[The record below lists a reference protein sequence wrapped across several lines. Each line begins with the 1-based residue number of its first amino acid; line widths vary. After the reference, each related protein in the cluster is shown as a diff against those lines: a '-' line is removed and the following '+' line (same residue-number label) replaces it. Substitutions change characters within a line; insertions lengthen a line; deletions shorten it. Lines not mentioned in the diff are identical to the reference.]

1 MSTAGF
7 QPDWLSAPGDTIAE
21 ALRERDLSNQD
32 FAHALSLSNEEFENL
47 VAGRQTITIGL
58 ARRLSTVIGASVE
71 FWMSR
76 DFQYRQDAK
85 RLEGT
90 GAGWLKQ
97 LPIGDMIKFGWITPP
112 PLPSG
117 EVEAC
122 LQFFDVSS
130 IDEWRDKYDRLPQ
143 LAVYRSSPSFESRHG
158 AVAAWLR
165 QGELDAMEI
174 ECEPW
179 DSEAFEQKLMAIRPL
194 TRQKYPDRFVPALQE
209 ACSTVGVAVVIV
221 RSPTGCRASGAT
233 RFLNDNKAVL
243 QLSVRYLA
251 DDQFWFTFFHEAGHL
266 VRHRE
271 RMLFS
276 ATLAGG
282 APLILEGPDTPE
294 DELEEEANR
303 FAAEMLIPRDYQ
315 TSLSQLRLN
324 RQDVLRFAHRVG
336 IAPGIVVGQLQ
347 HTGRL
352 RYDQLNGLKRRY
364 EWEN

>member
-7 QPDWLSAPGDTIAE
+7 LPDWLSAPGDTIAD
-21 ALRERDLSNQD
+21 ALRERHLSNQD
-32 FAHALSLSNEEFENL
+32 CAQALSLSNEDFENL
-47 VAGRQTITIGL
+47 VAGRQSITIIL

-76 DFQYRQDAK
+76 DFEYRQDAN

-90 GAGWLKQ
+90 GASWLKE
-97 LPIGDMIKFGWITPP
+97 LPVGDMIRLGWLAPP
-112 PLPSG
+112 PLPSN

-122 LQFFDVSS
+122 LQFFGVSS
-130 IDEWRDKYDRLPQ
+130 IDAWRDTYDTLPQ

-165 QGELDAMEI
+165 QGELEAKEI
-174 ECEPW
+174 ECAPW
-179 DSEAFEQKLMAIRPL
+179 DSEGFKQQLMAIRAL
-194 TRQKYPDRFVPALQE
+194 TRQKDPDRFIPALQE
-209 ACSTVGVAVVIV
+209 ACSRVGVAVVIV

-233 RFLNDNKAVL
+233 RFLNDDKAIL
-243 QLSVRYLA
+243 QLSFRYLA

-266 VRHRE
+266 IRHRE
-271 RMLFS
+271 MMLFS
-276 ATLAGG
+276 ATMVGG

-303 FAAEMLIPRDYQ
+303 FAAEILIPLDYQ

-336 IAPGIVVGQLQ
+336 IAPGLVVGQLQ